1 VQAHFVSS
9 MKRDRLPA
17 PGAEP
22 GPARGGIRGRILE
35 ATLAVLRE
43 HGYAAASTNQIAARA
58 KISKRELYREFGTKR
73 GIFTALIAARAVR
86 MREPLAGAEVSD
98 GAALRATLRRFGVV
112 FLRELFEPA
121 VISVTRLVIA
131 AAEESTEMPRVFEA
145 TAQEPMRRMLIELFT
160 RARSAKLLI
169 GEPAALARRFAA
181 LLAGY
186 LQVSVLL
193 GIATPPGPAELER
206 HVDDA
211 VDAFLQ
217 LHGAPDRR
225 RERGRRRRRSRS

>member
-1 VQAHFVSS
+1 MPA
-9 MKRDRLPA
+9 KDGIRDRIL
-17 PGAEP
+17 GA
-22 GPARGGIRGRILE
+22 
-35 ATLAVLRE
+35 TMAVLRE
-43 HGYAAASTNQIAARA
+43 HGYAAASTNEIAARA

-73 GIFTALIAARAVR
+73 DIFTALIATRAVR
-86 MREPLAGAEVSD
+86 MREPLTGAEVSD

-131 AAEESTEMPRVFEA
+131 AAEESAEMPRVFEA
-145 TAQEPMRRMLIELFT
+145 AAREPMRRMLIELFT
-160 RARSAKLLI
+160 RARSAKLVI

-181 LLAGY
+181 LLTGY

-193 GIATPPGPAELER
+193 GIAAPPRPAELER

-217 LHGAPDRR
+217 LHGARDRG
-225 RERGRRRRRSRS
+225 RERSKERGSSRS